1 MRFWRENETRHVT
14 LFYSTEKLEWLKM
27 GHNHV
32 NEIPT
37 EALKG
42 MHRLREFDFKA
53 NDISEIKE
61 DAFDG
66 FGRTLKFLYLQDNR

>member
-1 MRFWRENETRHVT
+1 
-14 LFYSTEKLEWLKM
+14 M